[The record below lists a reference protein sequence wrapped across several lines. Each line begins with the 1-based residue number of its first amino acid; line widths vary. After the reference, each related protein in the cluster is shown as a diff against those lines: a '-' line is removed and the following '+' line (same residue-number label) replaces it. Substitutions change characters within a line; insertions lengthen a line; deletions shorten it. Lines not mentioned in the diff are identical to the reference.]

1 MILIQVINMNILRQ
15 KIDKTTKKK
24 TEEENDRNGIKNSW
38 PKGTCIV
45 IGDSTVGGINE
56 PKMSSKRLIK
66 ERSVPCATSSDIY
79 HYLVKNPTM

>member
-1 MILIQVINMNILRQ
+1 MNILRQ

-66 ERSVPCATSSDIY
+66 ERSVSCATCSDIY
-79 HYLVKNPTM
+79 HYLVKNPAM